1 MYMVYRLYDDFAGAF
16 TEGLLQTPS
25 GDFTF
30 LSAQTPGSASLTI
43 GVPSRLYYTATAE
56 KPLAGVR
63 IGIKDIYDLEGV
75 KTSDGNRAYY
85 ELYPAADAT
94 GPAVQS
100 LIDAGAIIVG
110 HQKASQ
116 FANGEEATADW

>member
-1 MYMVYRLYDDFAGAF
+1 MVYRLYEDFAGAF
-16 TEGLLQTPS
+16 TESLLQTPS
-25 GDFTF
+25 GDFMF
-30 LSAQTPGSASLTI
+30 LSAQIPSSASVTI
-43 GVPSRLYYTATAE
+43 GVPSRLYYTATSE

-63 IGIKDIYDLEGV
+63 IGIKDIYDLDGV

-85 ELYPAADAT
+85 SLYPPVNAT

-100 LIDAGAIIVG
+100 LITAGAVICG